1 MKDVKEIIRILGS
14 DIPGNKSIHYGLNR
28 IKGIS
33 YSFSNAICNIL
44 DLDKQRK
51 IGTLDEQEIK
61 KIEQLVKDQKDIP
74 SWLKN
79 RRKDYETGKDE
90 HLVGTDVKFRTDS
103 DIKRMRKIKTYR
115 GMRHSYGL
123 PVRGQRTKAHFR
135 KGSAVGVKKAAK
147 MGKTG

>member
-1 MKDVKEIIRILGS
+1 MKDAKELIRILGS
-14 DIPGNKSIHYGLNR
+14 DIPGNKSIYYGLNR

-44 DLDKQRK
+44 QFDKQRK

-61 KIEQLVKDQKDIP
+61 KIEQLIKDQKDIP
-74 SWLKN
+74 PWLKN
-79 RRKDYETGKDE
+79 RRKDFDTGEDE
-90 HLVGTDVKFRTDS
+90 HIIGTDIKFRKDS

-135 KGSAVGVKKAAK
+135 HGSTVGVKKIAK

>member
-1 MKDVKEIIRILGS
+1 MKDIKEIIRILGS
-14 DIPGNKSIHYGLNR
+14 DIPGNKNIYYGLKK

-44 DLDKQRK
+44 DFDKTRK

-61 KIEQLVKDQKDIP
+61 KIEQLLKDQRNIP

-79 RRKDYETGKDE
+79 RRKDYDSGKDE
-90 HLVGTDVKFRTDS
+90 HIIGTDIKFKKDT

-135 KGSAVGVKKAAK
+135 HGATVGVKKAAK

>member
-1 MKDVKEIIRILGS
+1 MKDAKEIIRILGS
-14 DIPGNKSIHYGLNR
+14 DIPGNKPIYYGLKKIR
-28 IKGIS
+28 GIS

-51 IGTLDEQEIK
+51 IGTLDEQEVK

-74 SWLKN
+74 VWLKN
-79 RRKDYETGKDE
+79 RRKDYETGRDD
-90 HLVGTDVKFRTDS
+90 HLTGTNIRFVTDS

-123 PVRGQRTKAHFR
+123 PVRGQRTKGHFR

-147 MGKTG
+147 MGKAG